1 MRYFTDSPFE
11 RLMMEKPCGHSRAA
25 EVAWERERRRSRDIP
40 AASDDALQDDFNI
53 KNKPADWGADEQKA
67 APHLSALRRQKNP

>member
-25 EVAWERERRRSRDIP
+25 EVAWEREQRRSRHVP
-40 AASDDALQDDFNI
+40 AASDDVLQDDFRI
-53 KNKPADWGADEQKA
+53 KNKPADRGAAEQKA
-67 APHLSALRRQKNP
+67 APHLSASRREKST

>member
-25 EVAWERERRRSRDIP
+25 EVVWERERRRSRNIP
-40 AASDDALQDDFNI
+40 AASDDALQNDDRI
-53 KNKPADWGADEQKA
+53 KDKLADRGADEQKA
-67 APHLSALRRQKNP
+67 APHLSAPRREKST

>member
-25 EVAWERERRRSRDIP
+25 EVEWERERRRSRNVP
-40 AASDDALQDDFNI
+40 TASDDALQDDSHI
-53 KNKPADWGADEQKA
+53 KNKPTDRGADEQKA
-67 APHLSALRRQKNP
+67 APHLSAPRREKST

>member
-25 EVAWERERRRSRDIP
+25 EVAWERE
-40 AASDDALQDDFNI
+40 NN
-53 KNKPADWGADEQKA
+53 KNRKRTDREADEQKA
-67 APHLSALRRQKNP
+67 APHLSAPRREKNP

>member
-25 EVAWERERRRSRDIP
+25 EVAWERENNKNRKRTDRG
-40 AASDDALQDDFNI
+40 AA
-53 KNKPADWGADEQKA
+53 EQEA
-67 APHLSALRRQKNP
+67 APRFSATRREKNP

>member
-25 EVAWERERRRSRDIP
+25 EAAWCDEERKKREKEKNRSQKEAVARA
-40 AASDDALQDDFNI
+40 AAS
-53 KNKPADWGADEQKA
+53 K
-67 APHLSALRRQKNP
+67 R

>member
-25 EVAWERERRRSRDIP
+25 EVACEREQRRSRHVP
-40 AASDDALQDDFNI
+40 VASDDVLQDDFHI
-53 KNKPADWGADEQKA
+53 KNKPVDRGAAEQKA
-67 APHLSALRRQKNP
+67 APHLSAPRRESKP